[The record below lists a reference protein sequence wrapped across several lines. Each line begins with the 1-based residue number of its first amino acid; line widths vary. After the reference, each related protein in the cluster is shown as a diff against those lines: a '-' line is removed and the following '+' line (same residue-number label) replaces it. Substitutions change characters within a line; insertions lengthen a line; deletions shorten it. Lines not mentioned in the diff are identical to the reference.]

1 MVYLLKMVVM
11 TNSSPW
17 YSLPILIAWWI
28 FPWLAVLVITRL
40 YIEQLLVGRLRWKNK
55 VGSPRLRFEYRWL
68 YFLWVKQLVNQLL
81 DPKCEPW
88 CWNMNP
94 YIWYKTVLFLFFF
107 LMYKYSSTMVRIWGW
122 MGIFTKNARVWV
134 KSRVRNEAENT
145 LMNSMGSR
153 CLSMS
158 GRFDVPVAIEL
169 VTSKP
174 PWKIWNEPTIHGFPA
189 KFELK
194 MPPRRCNDCVVNV
207 EHVGPWGPTVM
218 FVGL

>member
-1 MVYLLKMVVM
+1 M

-94 YIWYKTVLFLFFF
+94 YI
-107 LMYKYSSTMVRIWGW
+107 
-122 MGIFTKNARVWV
+122 
-134 KSRVRNEAENT
+134 
-145 LMNSMGSR
+145 
-153 CLSMS
+153 
-158 GRFDVPVAIEL
+158 
-169 VTSKP
+169 
-174 PWKIWNEPTIHGFPA
+174 
-189 KFELK
+189 
-194 MPPRRCNDCVVNV
+194 
-207 EHVGPWGPTVM
+207 
-218 FVGL
+218 